1 MGTAPIFCYNV
12 REKDGQMAALFAGYC
27 TPVRARITV

>member
-1 MGTAPIFCYNV
+1 MGMAPIFCYKV
-12 REKDGQMAALFAGYC
+12 KEKDGHLAALFAGYC